1 MDLSK
6 GQLFAI
12 LLIASLFV
20 NLDHGVI
27 PACTSDLK
35 KELNVDD
42 LFIGILGSLV
52 FAGLMAGSLVGGAAF
67 TKFVCKK
74 VILWSLVFV
83 LLGLLAFPLSGNN
96 KLAMAL
102 SRLVSGFF

>member
-1 MDLSK
+1 MKLSK
-6 GQLFAI
+6 GQLFGI
-12 LLIASLFV
+12 LLVASLFV

-35 KELNVDD
+35 IELEVDD

-67 TKFVCKK
+67 TRFVCKR
-74 VILWSLVFV
+74 VILYSLFFV
-83 LLGLLAFPLSGNN
+83 LIGLLAFPLSGKNHI
-96 KLAMAL
+96 AMAL
-102 SRLVSGFF
+102 SRLISGFF

>member
-1 MDLSK
+1 MNLTK
-6 GQLFAI
+6 EQLFVI
-12 LLIASLFV
+12 LLISSLFV

-35 KELNVDD
+35 QELEVDD

-67 TKFVCKK
+67 TWFVCKK
-74 VILWSLVFV
+74 VILVSLFFV
-83 LLGLLAFPLSGNN
+83 LLGLIAFPLSG
-96 KLAMAL
+96 KSHISMAL
-102 SRLVSGFF
+102 SRVISGFF

>member
-1 MDLSK
+1 MKLSK
-6 GQLFAI
+6 GRLFSI
-12 LLIASLFV
+12 LLISSLFV

-35 KELNVDD
+35 RELEVDD

-67 TKFVCKK
+67 T
-74 VILWSLVFV
+74 
-83 LLGLLAFPLSGNN
+83 
-96 KLAMAL
+96 
-102 SRLVSGFF
+102 

>member
-1 MDLSK
+1 MKLSR
-6 GQLFAI
+6 GQLFII
-12 LLIASLFV
+12 LLITSLFV

-35 KELNVDD
+35 IELDVDD

-67 TKFVCKK
+67 TRFVCKK
-74 VILWSLVFV
+74 VLLVSLFFV
-83 LLGLLAFPLSGNN
+83 LIGLLAFPLSGKNHIS
-96 KLAMAL
+96 MAIA
-102 SRLVSGFF
+102 RLISGFF